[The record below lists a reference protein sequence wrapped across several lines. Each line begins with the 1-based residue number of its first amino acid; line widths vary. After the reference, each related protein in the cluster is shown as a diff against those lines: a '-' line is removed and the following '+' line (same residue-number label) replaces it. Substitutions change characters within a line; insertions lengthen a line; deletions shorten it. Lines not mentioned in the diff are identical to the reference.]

1 MMRESSQGKRMSATD
16 YAYNSLKK
24 QIISGTLT
32 PNQSIVEQTL
42 STDLEVSR
50 TPLREAIQRL
60 EFEDLLVRKPNGRL
74 KVAPISIKDVEE
86 IFIVRSKLESVA
98 VEQAIDNMTQKDKNR
113 LSHLSLMI
121 EEMSKQKVIDEVV
134 NYGEQFHYYIYQLS
148 NNKTIIKILM
158 QLKDH
163 IDRYRRLTPL
173 KRSIESR
180 GTVNEH
186 QLILDYMIDKNKNEA
201 KKAMESHIINSMNS
215 IVEKIK
221 TDSQFNN

>member
-1 MMRESSQGKRMSATD
+1 M
-16 YAYNSLKK
+16 
-24 QIISGTLT
+24 
-32 PNQSIVEQTL
+32 
-42 STDLEVSR
+42 SR

-98 VEQAIDNMTQKDKNR
+98 VERAIDNMTQKDKNR

-134 NYGEQFHYYIYQLS
+134 NYGERFHHYIYQLS

-180 GTVNEH
+180 GAVNEH
-186 QLILDYMIDKNKNEA
+186 QLILDYMIDKNKDKA